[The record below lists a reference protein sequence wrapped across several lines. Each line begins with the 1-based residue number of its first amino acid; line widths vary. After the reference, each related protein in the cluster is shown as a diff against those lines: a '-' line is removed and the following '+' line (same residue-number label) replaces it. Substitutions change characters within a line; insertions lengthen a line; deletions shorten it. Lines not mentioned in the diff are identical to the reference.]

1 MTNATFNATNRIT
14 DHLGNGK
21 ATTEPAASEDYVGR
35 IVFVEPPIGTFGAG
49 EYIIVDQ
56 TKNALYGVKLGSAY
70 DGHEVKLI
78 PLIGPVA
85 WTIVRVAP
93 DTSGLTE
100 STILLLSDFAA
111 TSREDRNEGLEDCI
125 YEGAEYAAGA
135 LLRMLERRQ
144 QQRCE
149 ALLQELE
156 RIEREAMAHFNGKQV
171 TEASTKPSADD
182 SGSDNPKLTANA
194 AADNDPIP
202 VLLIDLSSFD
212 MAFAW
217 LV

>member
-1 MTNATFNATNRIT
+1 MTNATLNRTNRIT

-21 ATTEPAASEDYVGR
+21 ATTETVARENYIGK
-35 IVFVEPPIGTFGAG
+35 IVFVEPPIGAFGAG

-56 TKNALYGVKLGSAY
+56 TNNALYGVKLGSAY

-85 WTIVRVAP
+85 WTIVRAEP
-93 DTSGLTE
+93 DTTGLIE
-100 STILLLSDFAA
+100 STILLLSEFA
-111 TSREDRNEGLEDCI
+111 TPPEDRNEGLEDCI
-125 YEGAEYAAGA
+125 YEGAEYVAGA

-149 ALLQELE
+149 ALLHELE
-156 RIEREAMAHFNGKQV
+156 RIEREAIASFYRKQTSGAATKLSANG
-171 TEASTKPSADD
+171 
-182 SGSDNPKLTANA
+182 SGSDDTKLTAKA

-202 VLLIDLSSFD
+202 VLLIDLANFD
-212 MAFAW
+212 MALAW
-217 LV
+217 FV

>member
-1 MTNATFNATNRIT
+1 MTNATLNGTNRIT
-14 DHLGNGK
+14 DHLGNGNGK
-21 ATTEPAASEDYVGR
+21 ATASPAAREDYIGK
-35 IVFVEPPIGTFGAG
+35 IVLVEPPIGTFGAG

-56 TKNALYGVKLGSAY
+56 TNNALYGVKLCSAY

-85 WTIVRVAP
+85 WTIVRAEP
-93 DTSGLTE
+93 DTSGLIE
-100 STILLLSDFAA
+100 STILLLSEFAA
-111 TSREDRNEGLEDCI
+111 TPPEIRNEGLEDCI

-144 QQRCE
+144 QQRCQ
-149 ALLQELE
+149 ALLRELE
-156 RIEREAMAHFNGKQV
+156 RIEREAIASFYEKQTSANG
-171 TEASTKPSADD
+171 
-182 SGSDNPKLTANA
+182 SGSDNTKLTAKA

-202 VLLIDLSSFD
+202 VLLIDLVNFD
-212 MAFAW
+212 MALAW

>member
-1 MTNATFNATNRIT
+1 MTNATLNGTNRIT

-21 ATTEPAASEDYVGR
+21 ATAGLAAREDYVGK

-56 TKNALYGVKLGSAY
+56 TNNALYGVKLGSAY

-85 WTIVRVAP
+85 WTIIRAEP
-93 DTSGLTE
+93 DTSGLIE
-100 STILLLSDFAA
+100 STILLLSEFGA
-111 TSREDRNEGLEDCI
+111 TPPEDRNEGLEDCI

-135 LLRMLERRQ
+135 LLRMLERRL

-149 ALLQELE
+149 SLLQELE
-156 RIEREAMAHFNGKQV
+156 RIEREAITSFYGKQ
-171 TEASTKPSADD
+171 TSANG
-182 SGSDNPKLTANA
+182 SGSDNTKLTAKA

-202 VLLIDLSSFD
+202 VLLIDLVNFD
-212 MAFAW
+212 MALAW

>member
-21 ATTEPAASEDYVGR
+21 ATTEAGATEDYVGK
-35 IVFVEPPIGTFGAG
+35 IVFVESPIGTFGAG

-56 TKNALYGVKLGSAY
+56 TENALYGVKLGSAF
-70 DGHEVKLI
+70 DGSEVKLI
-78 PLIGPVA
+78 PLVGPSA
-85 WTIVRVAP
+85 WSIVRVES
-93 DTSGLTE
+93 DTYGLTE

-111 TSREDRNEGLEDCI
+111 TPPEDRHEDLEDCI
-125 YEGAEYAAGA
+125 YEGADYAAGA

-149 ALLQELE
+149 ALVRQL
-156 RIEREAMAHFNGKQV
+156 ANG
-171 TEASTKPSADD
+171 
-182 SGSDNPKLTANA
+182 SGSDDTKLTAS
-194 AADNDPIP
+194 AADNNPIP
-202 VLLIDLSSFD
+202 VLLVNLSNFD